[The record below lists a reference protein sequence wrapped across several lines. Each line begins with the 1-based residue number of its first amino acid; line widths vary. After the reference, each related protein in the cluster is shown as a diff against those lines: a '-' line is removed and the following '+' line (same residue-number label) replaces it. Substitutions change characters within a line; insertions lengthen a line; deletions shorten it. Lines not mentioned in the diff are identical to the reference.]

1 MTARKTKVD
10 PFLTSK
16 ENVALDLA
24 FEWLGESRVNRT
36 MEEYREIASRIPNLT
51 ELRKIVNKR
60 LRQIAKTVKHLMR
73 FAISRVETTA
83 TGMRNFRHLCRWKPC
98 GKLGSSQACPN

>member
-1 MTARKTKVD
+1 MTARKTKLD

-16 ENVALDLA
+16 ENIALDLA

-51 ELRKIVNKR
+51 ERPR
-60 LRQIAKTVKHLMR
+60 PQAAHPRSPGWIALGES
-73 FAISRVETTA
+73 ACA
-83 TGMRNFRHLCRWKPC
+83 THMWR
-98 GKLGSSQACPN
+98 